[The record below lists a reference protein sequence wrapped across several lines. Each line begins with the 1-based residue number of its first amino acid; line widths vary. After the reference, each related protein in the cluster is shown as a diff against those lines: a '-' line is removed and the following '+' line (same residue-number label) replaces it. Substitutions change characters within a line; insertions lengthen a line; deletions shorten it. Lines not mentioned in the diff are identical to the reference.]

1 MTYAELANK
10 CRDIHQHVAML
21 AQVQGE
27 TDLEEKLKARIATDW
42 AAIATDWAAIAQAHK
57 DNSK

>member
-42 AAIATDWAAIAQAHK
+42 AAIAQAHE